1 MSKFN
6 FKIDETQFY
15 KINYISQIILRIEL
29 EFYREIL
36 DTLKF
41 YIVKRVALD
50 IAAAFKKIQFMKKNI
65 ISSILLFDEE
75 MSFLRSHHLI
85 L

>member
-1 MSKFN
+1 MSKFDL
-6 FKIDETQFY
+6 KIDVTQFC
-15 KINYISQIILRIEL
+15 KINYISQIIHRIEL

-41 YIVKRVALD
+41 YIVIRVALD
-50 IAAAFKKIQFMKKNI
+50 IAAAFKKIQFVEKNR
-65 ISSILLFDEE
+65 ISDILFFDEK
-75 MSFLRSHHLI
+75 MSFLKSHHLT

>member
-65 ISSILLFDEE
+65 IYGILFFDEK